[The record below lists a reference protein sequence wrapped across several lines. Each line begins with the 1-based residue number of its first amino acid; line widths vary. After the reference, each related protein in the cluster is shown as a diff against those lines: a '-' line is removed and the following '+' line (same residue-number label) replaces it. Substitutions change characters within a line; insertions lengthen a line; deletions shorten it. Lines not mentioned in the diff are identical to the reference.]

1 MCKHKIPLNDNEL
14 GYYLAGLIDG
24 DGNFNNQKGNLT
36 ICFDIRDIDLA
47 YNLKSKIGYGRVS
60 KIKDKKAVKLVISSS
75 DGLLRILTLINGKL
89 KIKYNQVINNVLS
102 RESLI
107 KSKFYIENKEFFNG
121 DLNDFNNYWLAGFID
136 ADGSLQIKI
145 LKRANKSKEEIR
157 VKLQISQ
164 KEELILIKI
173 RDFLCSINND
183 LSNDTK
189 GAYLGLR
196 KHKNKEGE
204 PIFTYYLETTSF
216 KLIKNVI
223 CYLDIYSLQS
233 YKYLH
238 YIYIYKIYLLIQ
250 NKDHL
255 TLTGIKKIKEYK
267 EKKES
272 Q

>member
-1 MCKHKIPLNDNEL
+1 M
-14 GYYLAGLIDG
+14 
-24 DGNFNNQKGNLT
+24 
-36 ICFDIRDIDLA
+36 
-47 YNLKSKIGYGRVS
+47 
-60 KIKDKKAVKLVISSS
+60 
-75 DGLLRILTLINGKL
+75 
-89 KIKYNQVINNVLS
+89 INNVLS

-173 RDFLCSINND
+173 REFLCSINND

-255 TLTGIKKIKEYK
+255 NLTGIKKIKEYK